1 METEPTKAEGAHFSN
16 APVEVRQ
23 LPDYRSVSLSPVA
36 SGYKPWALISQVSF
50 WLLLA
55 AGLWVLPVLPFAS
68 IDLEWWNALPGFS
81 LLVGLLTALYVLLD
95 ARVRGWALREHDL
108 IYRYGIFWRK
118 TVILPFA
125 RIQHVEAIQGPLERR
140 FDLMRLKCFT
150 AGGLSADLVVKG
162 LDSSSAR
169 RVRGF
174 LLEQI
179 AASGK
184 PVMGEETGEGDEGN

>member
-1 METEPTKAEGAHFSN
+1 VTTRGEDFSN
-16 APVEVRQ
+16 AQVEVSQ
-23 LPDYRSVSLSPVA
+23 LPDYRSVPLSPVA
-36 SGYKPWALISQVSF
+36 AGYRPWALISQVSF
-50 WLLLA
+50 WVILA
-55 AGLWVLPVLPFAS
+55 IGLWILPRLPFAT
-68 IDLEWWNALPGFS
+68 IDLVGWYALPIAS
-81 LLVGLLTALYVLLD
+81 LLLGLITAVYVAVD

-125 RIQHVEAIQGPLERR
+125 RIQHVEAIQGPLERY

-162 LDSSSAR
+162 LDSASAR

-179 AASGK
+179 AASG
-184 PVMGEETGEGDEGN
+184 PTDGEEALEDDERG

>member
-1 METEPTKAEGAHFSN
+1 
-16 APVEVRQ
+16 
-23 LPDYRSVSLSPVA
+23 LPL
-36 SGYKPWALISQVSF
+36 
-50 WLLLA
+50 
-55 AGLWVLPVLPFAS
+55 LPFAS
-68 IDLEWWNALPGFS
+68 IDLAWWYALPIGS
-81 LLVGLLTALYVLLD
+81 LLLGLITALYVVMD

-125 RIQHVEAIQGPLERR
+125 RIQHVEAIQGPLERY

-162 LDSSSAR
+162 LDSASAR

-179 AASGK
+179 AASG
-184 PVMGEETGEGDEGN
+184 PADGEDGLEDDERI